1 MQPHLFRIYAYQ
13 VIATVSAVIVFLQ
26 AVLAGQFLYTEPD
39 AKDAHEILAN
49 VLFITVALQLLLA
62 VVLRNAGGLRTIIWN
77 AALLVLVISQIGLGY
92 SGRDDADAAS
102 IHVPMGVLVFGL
114 SVLIA
119 GMAFSQRWER
129 DPIPPSGA

>member
-13 VIATVSAVIVFLQ
+13 TITTVSAVIVFLQ
-26 AVLAGQFLYTEPD
+26 AVLAGQFLFTEPD
-39 AKDAHEILAN
+39 AKDAHEVLAN

-62 VVLRNAGGLRTIIWN
+62 VILRNAGGVKTIVWN

-92 SGRDDADAAS
+92 SGRDDTDAAAV
-102 IHVPMGVLVFGL
+102 HVPMGTLVFGL
-114 SVLIA
+114 AVLVA

-129 DPIPPSGA
+129 DPVTPAG

>member
-13 VIATVSAVIVFLQ
+13 TITTVSAVIVFLQ
-26 AVLAGQFLYTEPD
+26 AVLAGQFLFTEPD
-39 AKDAHEILAN
+39 AKDAHEVLAN

-62 VVLRNAGGLRTIIWN
+62 VILRNAGGVKTIVWN
-77 AALLVLVISQIGLGY
+77 AALMVLVISQIGLGY

-114 SVLIA
+114 SGLIA

-129 DPIPPSGA
+129 NPVTPAG